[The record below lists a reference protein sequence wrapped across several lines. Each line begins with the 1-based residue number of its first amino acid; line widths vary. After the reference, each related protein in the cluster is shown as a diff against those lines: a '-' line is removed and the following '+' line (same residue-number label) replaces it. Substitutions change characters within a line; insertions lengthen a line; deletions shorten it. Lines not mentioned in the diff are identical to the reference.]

1 MLSGTSYFS
10 ISRTDYSYPIDYA
23 LSPVNVREGSS
34 MDSYGF
40 GFGVSRTIN
49 RIFSASGNY
58 DFSLMDKGT
67 GSYNRHLINALI
79 TGRF

>member
-1 MLSGTSYFS
+1 
-10 ISRTDYSYPIDYA
+10 
-23 LSPVNVREGSS
+23 

-40 GFGVSRTIN
+40 GFGVSRAIN

-58 DFSLMDKGT
+58 NFSLMDKGT
-67 GSYNRHLINALI
+67 GSYNRHLINAQV